1 MPDASTHPRTARPG
15 RRLAAW
21 RVAACALLLTGCAG
35 APRPGPAKV
44 ALVIGNAAYEN
55 APALANPAND
65 AADMCEALRKA
76 GFRTLCHTNLRDR
89 AEFEARVAEYTNLL
103 GPDAVGVVHYS
114 GHGVQAGGANYLI
127 PTRVQ
132 PASAAEDPRRVLFA
146 VDDLFA
152 RIGKARTQFQLVI
165 LDACRAD
172 LFGTPAAAA
181 GRGADASRSTL
192 LRALAA
198 VPRAGSGLQPIQ
210 DAPAGT
216 IVLYATAAR
225 DVAFDGE
232 GRNGPLTKHIL
243 AHIGTRGLYVEEF
256 LKRVI
261 VGVERETLKDYRK
274 RQTPYIYGSFGGR
287 YCFAG
292 CPGER
297 DVAVPPAF

>member
-1 MPDASTHPRTARPG
+1 MTRRTACQPT
-15 RRLAAW
+15 RRARRAALLCAAALAL
-21 RVAACALLLTGCAG
+21 AACAPTPRAG
-35 APRPGPAKV
+35 PPKV

-55 APALANPAND
+55 APALVNPTHD
-65 AADMCEALRKA
+65 AADMCDALRRA

-89 AEFEARVAEYTNLL
+89 AEFEARVAEYASLL
-103 GPDAVGVVHYS
+103 GADAVGVVHYS

-132 PASAAEDPRRVLFA
+132 PASAADDPRRVLYA

-152 RIGKARTQFQLVI
+152 RIGRARAQFQLVI

-172 LFGTPAAAA
+172 LFAAAPAAA
-181 GRGADASRSTL
+181 GRATAASRSTL
-192 LRALAA
+192 IRALATL
-198 VPRAGSGLQPIQ
+198 PRAGSGLQPIQ
-210 DAPAGT
+210 DAPPGT

-225 DVAFDGE
+225 DIAFDGE

-243 AHIGTRGLYVEEF
+243 AHIGTRGLVVEEF

-261 VGVERETLKDYRK
+261 VGVEQETLKDYRK
-274 RQTPYIYGSFGGR
+274 RQTPFIYGSFGGR
-287 YCFAG
+287 FCFAG